1 MTLTTIARFQITKS
15 DSYLGLPH
23 LSPALVASVRLSL
36 LAVSWLALKLVAV
49 LAAALGAWRLG
60 ADPGWTRQ
68 FFVTEG
74 ILSHY
79 QLWFA
84 LAILAQTAAIML
96 SHRAKLS
103 ALAGK
108 EELR

>member
-84 LAILAQTAAIML
+84 LAILAQTSAIML
-96 SHRAKLS
+96 SHRAKLP